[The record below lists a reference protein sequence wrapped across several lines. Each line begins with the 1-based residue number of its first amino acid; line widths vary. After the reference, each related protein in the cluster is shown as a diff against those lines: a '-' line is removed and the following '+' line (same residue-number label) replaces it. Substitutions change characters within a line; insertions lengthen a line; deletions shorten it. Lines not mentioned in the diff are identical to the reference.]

1 MERKSKK
8 KQKFEAPRIKKT
20 LSVKKSVYP
29 WLEGTTEYL
38 TLEDYVNTDRN

>member
-20 LSVKKSVYP
+20 SPKPRQIKS
-29 WLEGTTEYL
+29 EQ
-38 TLEDYVNTDRN
+38 